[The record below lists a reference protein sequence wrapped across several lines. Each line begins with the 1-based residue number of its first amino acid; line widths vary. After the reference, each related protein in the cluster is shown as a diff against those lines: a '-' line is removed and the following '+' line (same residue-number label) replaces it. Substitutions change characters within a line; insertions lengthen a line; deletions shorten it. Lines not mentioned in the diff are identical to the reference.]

1 MKIVLYVLS
10 ALLILFAL
18 LVILGLF
25 RMHGESKR
33 NLQALHDARVPQ
45 RSGVYY
51 NKHLESLPEPVK
63 RYFRQ
68 VLPDGQPPIESVSLE
83 QSGLFN
89 MGEEDDNWKSFSAV
103 QHVVTDKPGFDW
115 EARVAVAPGL
125 SARVHDTYIGEEGSL
140 HVSLLG
146 LISVVDM
153 GGSADISEGE
163 FLRYFAEAAW
173 YPTALLPGRNVRWQ
187 GVDDRSAV
195 AYMTDGHLTAQLL
208 FRFGEDGLIQSV
220 YAESRGRTVG
230 NEVVPTP
237 WEGRWSRYERHEGIL
252 VPMAGEVSW
261 ILPEGEKLYWQGEIR
276 KIEFEFSF
284 RRKIRF

>member
-1 MKIVLYVLS
+1 MHREREGNLR
-10 ALLILFAL
+10 ALR
-18 LVILGLF
+18 G
-25 RMHGESKR
+25 
-33 NLQALHDARVPQ
+33 ARVSHG
-45 RSGVYY
+45 SGVFSDQD
-51 NKHLESLPEPVK
+51 LESLPEPVQ
-63 RYFRQ
+63 RFFRQ
-68 VLPDGQPPIESVSLE
+68 VLSDGQPPIESVYLE

-115 EARVAVAPGL
+115 EAKVAVAPGL
-125 SARVHDTYIGEEGSL
+125 SARVHDTYIREEGSL

-146 LISVVDM
+146 LITVADM
-153 GGSADISEGE
+153 GGSDGISEGE

-187 GVDDRSAV
+187 GVDDTSAI

-208 FRFGEDGLIQSV
+208 FRFGEDGLIESV
-220 YAESRGRTVG
+220 YAEVRGRTVG
-230 NEVVPTP
+230 DEVVPTP

-276 KIEFEFSF
+276 KIEFEFSLQKES
-284 RRKIRF
+284 RP